1 MGSDQVF
8 YLELKQCKFSQLFRR
23 NFIIV
28 DNNNTD
34 DDVFADVSKQIRSL
48 LRIKVSNTR
57 AKNWMAMELA
67 KRKR

>member
-1 MGSDQVF
+1 MG
-8 YLELKQCKFSQLFRR
+8 KFSQLFRR

-67 KRKR
+67 KKKR